1 MSGSLGPGGQQA
13 WGRGEEGVQPQAPE
27 GAATCRPEAQPG
39 GDEVSRGR
47 LPSVTSSSGT
57 QAAETEG
64 QGLGLAFTGP
74 WRSKGRSGQRW
85 SPFLAAEHVRGWTR
99 GAGEPLKRVCF
110 SEKNKHP
117 PSSVKPFPSPSP
129 GKPCL
134 CTVSDAVIIIVH
146 ACLVAQLCP
155 TLCNPMN
162 CI

>member
-1 MSGSLGPGGQQA
+1 MGSRLGAGGRRESSHRPQREQQPA
-13 WGRGEEGVQPQAPE
+13 GQKLNPEEMKSVGDGYPQ
-27 GAATCRPEAQPG
+27 
-39 GDEVSRGR
+39 
-47 LPSVTSSSGT
+47 VTSSSGT

-74 WRSKGRSGQRW
+74 WRSKGRSDQRW
-85 SPFLAAEHVRGWTR
+85 GPFLAAEHVRGWTR
-99 GAGEPLKRVCF
+99 GAGGPLKRVCF